1 MGGIFTRWSGQGLEI
16 AAAHRDISLLCV
28 SSPLV
33 SDTMD
38 IMHAIAIQGENFL
51 LKNKKKEGKNKKKRH
66 DGFPFLYLEN
76 LSSRDLD
83 SRKYYDIFGFHIT
96 TSTTEGAWMES

>member
-28 SSPLV
+28 SCPLV

-38 IMHAIAIQGENFL
+38 IMHAIAIQGE
-51 LKNKKKEGKNKKKRH
+51 KNKKKEGKQKKNVMMV
-66 DGFPFLYLEN
+66 FPFY
-76 LSSRDLD
+76 
-83 SRKYYDIFGFHIT
+83 T
-96 TSTTEGAWMES
+96 